1 MAPTVLYIVSRDRP
15 ALYEHLKRQFA
26 GTGTQVILDRRQGER
41 RRDGRAF
48 GLDRRRGDRRARDVT
63 TELAGVGWA
72 VVDLRKPSRRRT
84 ARPSLN
90 IGDRVVLWRYNPLL
104 PQRLVGRDGVVLEV
118 GRVRAVVQF
127 DQESKRRHVDV
138 SDLKRTPR

>member
-26 GTGTQVILDRRQGER
+26 GTGTQVILD
-41 RRDGRAF
+41 
-48 GLDRRRGDRRARDVT
+48 
-63 TELAGVGWA
+63 
-72 VVDLRKPSRRRT
+72 RRT